1 MTQRTRGAS
10 ATSSRRS
17 SKKAAG
23 GSRRTGTTAE
33 PPSTAQTRPSQ
44 TVRAAAT
51 QMRGTLMTTVLGHRV
66 RVLDVGPRQT
76 DALFIVNGSSANLEV
91 LAPLVDILS
100 RTRRVVAFDQ
110 PGMGKSP
117 STYPTLCV
125 PTLAAMCER
134 LATDLGLR
142 QLDLLGYSFG
152 GTVAEQLALTRPRLV
167 RRLVLVAAVYGAGGI
182 PTDPISSMTVLA
194 HQTPIRPW
202 ARTLARRAYGGV
214 VARDDDALTAYE
226 EAINQAGPDPLSLL
240 GQAIAVSTWSG
251 LPWLWALRCPTLVIA
266 GTDDSVV
273 PLANAKLIAALIPRA
288 RLELLPHAGHLLVM
302 DQAADV
308 AGLVEAFL
316 RQTFE
321 TGQANGSR
329 RVRGR

>member
-117 STYPTLCV
+117 STYPTCSTCSPMKAV
-125 PTLAAMCER
+125 W
-134 LATDLGLR
+134 
-142 QLDLLGYSFG
+142 YS
-152 GTVAEQLALTRPRLV
+152 PRS
-167 RRLVLVAAVYGAGGI
+167 
-182 PTDPISSMTVLA
+182 PS
-194 HQTPIRPW
+194 
-202 ARTLARRAYGGV
+202 
-214 VARDDDALTAYE
+214 
-226 EAINQAGPDPLSLL
+226 
-240 GQAIAVSTWSG
+240 
-251 LPWLWALRCPTLVIA
+251 
-266 GTDDSVV
+266 
-273 PLANAKLIAALIPRA
+273 
-288 RLELLPHAGHLLVM
+288 
-302 DQAADV
+302 
-308 AGLVEAFL
+308 
-316 RQTFE
+316 
-321 TGQANGSR
+321 
-329 RVRGR
+329 